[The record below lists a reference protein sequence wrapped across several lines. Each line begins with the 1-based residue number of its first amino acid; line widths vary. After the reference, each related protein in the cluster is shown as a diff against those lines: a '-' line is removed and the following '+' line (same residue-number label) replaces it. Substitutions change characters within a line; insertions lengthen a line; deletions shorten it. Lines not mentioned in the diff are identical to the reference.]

1 MNVRVAF
8 VRLLE
13 RTNLRRGL
21 LGLGGLLLCSL
32 VSCASP
38 VGDAHYAVRD
48 GVIVSVVDQKMAVMR
63 NGALVKTYPVS
74 TSKFGEGD
82 RKGSYHTPL
91 GFMTVSKK
99 VGGTQP
105 EGMVFKRQRPTG
117 EILKPNAPGRDP
129 IVSRIITLNG
139 REKQNRNAG
148 RRGIFIHGT
157 PEEYKIGSPASYGC
171 IRMRSS
177 DVVELYG
184 YMDKGMPVVIE
195 KCSLVKSL
203 DYSRQKYNDRI
214 GADGG
219 GERGRIASAQS

>member
-1 MNVRVAF
+1 MSVRVAF

-13 RTNLRRGL
+13 KKNLCKGL
-21 LGLGGLLLCSL
+21 LGLGGILLCSL

-63 NGALVKTYPVS
+63 NGSLVKTYPVS

-91 GFMTVSKK
+91 GFMTVAKK
-99 VGGTQP
+99 VGGAQP

-129 IVSRIITLNG
+129 IVSRIIALNG

-148 RRGIFIHGT
+148 KRGIFIHGT

-177 DVVELYG
+177 DVVELYD
-184 YMDKGMPVVIE
+184 YMDRGMPVVIE

-203 DYSRQKYNDRI
+203 DYSRQKYDDRT
-214 GADGG
+214 ATDRDGG
-219 GERGRIASAQS
+219 QERIVSAQS